1 MLSPKGEV
9 QIEANHQRQKA
20 PAQPPWFEAG
30 GGGPANYTLD
40 RHALQARRALRV
52 CDIRIVNG
60 GLFFFGSYF

>member
-40 RHALQARRALRV
+40 RHALQARRALRA
-52 CDIRIVNG
+52 RRQSGKAQKNG
-60 GLFFFGSYF
+60 KPAV